1 MKDIYIVAAKRTPFG
16 KYRGFFKDTSAIELG
31 VMALKGTL
39 KAGNI
44 NPQDVQ
50 ALFMGNVLGTGL
62 GENMARQVTLNSGM
76 KQESAAVTINEVCG
90 SSLKAVRLAQGQME
104 MGDLDLV
111 AVGGSENMTRAPYFV
126 KKEYKA
132 DPADHLTSTMIN
144 DALVDAF
151 SGKHMGITAEN
162 VAERYHVSR
171 KEMDEFSLRSH
182 QLATKATKSGFF
194 KNEIL
199 KVELNGQTL
208 DHDESIRPDTSLE
221 ALSNL
226 KPVFKEDGQ
235 VTAGN
240 SSPLNDGASMLVLA
254 TKEKM
259 EELHLTPIA
268 KLGAFAEAGFDPA
281 YMGYTPYYAVKKLLA
296 KTGRKIDDYDIIEL
310 NEAFA
315 AQGVAVARDLHIPMD
330 KLNIMGGAI
339 ALGHP
344 LGATGTRL
352 VTSAISGLK
361 NRNGKR
367 ALVTLCIGG
376 GQAVA
381 YEIEMPNE
389 VLSITA

>member
-39 KAGNI
+39 KAENI

-50 ALFMGNVLGTGL
+50 ALFMGNVLSTGL
-62 GENMARQVTLNSGM
+62 GENMARQVALNSGM

-104 MGDLDLV
+104 IDDLDLV
-111 AVGGSENMTRAPYFV
+111 AVGGSESMTRAPYFV
-126 KKEYKA
+126 KKEFKA
-132 DPADHLTSTMIN
+132 DPADHLTNTMIN
-144 DALVDAF
+144 DGLMDAF

-171 KEMDEFSLRSH
+171 REMDEFSLRSH
-182 QLATKATKSGFF
+182 KLATEATRSGFF

-199 KVELNGQTL
+199 KIELNGQTL
-208 DHDESIRPDTSLE
+208 DHDEPIRSDTSLE

-240 SSPLNDGASMLVLA
+240 SSPLTDGASMLVLA

-268 KLGAFAEAGFDPA
+268 KLGVFAEAGFDPA

-315 AQGVAVARDLHIPMD
+315 AQSVAVARDLNIPMD
-330 KLNIMGGAI
+330 KLNVMGGAI

-352 VTSAISGLK
+352 VASAISGLK

-376 GQAVA
+376 GQAIA
-381 YEIEMPNE
+381 YEIEN
-389 VLSITA
+389 A